1 MSDLVSLGAQYEAQ
15 IDAPDGRRVCI
26 GLLTGGKSTRMG
38 QDKATT
44 SVAGRTMI
52 ERVAAAG
59 AATGLD
65 VVVLG
70 PDDAGTG
77 LEAVPDGDDVP
88 AGPLGGL
95 LTLLDHRPDH
105 HVLLVATDQ
114 PFVRPETLLHL
125 ALEAGGDIVVPIDQD
140 MPQVTCARYGPA
152 VIEHRD
158 AWRLRALL
166 DRVEVVRVE
175 PERWRTWGEDGRSF
189 RSLDRPEDIAVALDE
204 YGTGDSPN

>member
-1 MSDLVSLGAQYEAQ
+1 MSDLVSLREQYEAQ
-15 IDAPDGRRVCI
+15 LDAPSGRQVCI
-26 GLLTGGKSTRMG
+26 GLLTGGQSTRMG
-38 QDKATT
+38 RDKATT

-52 ERVAAAG
+52 EWVAAAG
-59 AATGLD
+59 AATGLE

-70 PDDAGTG
+70 PDDGGTG
-77 LEAVPDGDDVP
+77 LEAVPDGDGAP

-95 LTLLDHRPDH
+95 VTLLDRRPNH

-125 ALEAGGDIVVPIDQD
+125 ALEPGGDIVVPIDQD
-140 MPQVTCARYGPA
+140 ISQVTCARYGPA

-175 PERWRTWGEDGRSF
+175 PDRWRTWGEDGRSF
-189 RSLDRPEDIAVALDE
+189 RSLDRPEDIAAALDD
-204 YGTGDSPN
+204 YGTGDVAN